1 MEKMNNG
8 SSRLVCFTLVIL
20 VLTAGF
26 GCSSNKAFK
35 SGVIYTCDEGKGFV
49 VEFYE
54 SVDIAF
60 LTTPG
65 KKFYL
70 HRVPSASGGK
80 YSDGNTTLWIKGQTA
95 FVEIDSQAEFKN
107 CSVKPK

>member
-1 MEKMNNG
+1 MNQSN
-8 SSRLVCFTLVIL
+8 SRWVCLALFIL
-20 VLTAGF
+20 ILTTAF
-26 GCSSNKAFK
+26 GCSSPKAFK

-54 SVDIAF
+54 SVDIVF

-65 KKFYL
+65 KRFYL
-70 HRVPSASGGK
+70 NRVSSASGTK
-80 YSDGNTTLWIKGQTA
+80 YSDGDATLWIKEQTA
-95 FVEIDSQAEFKN
+95 FVEIDGQAEFRN